1 MKKNCFCLPCMTA
14 TVGFDENKF
23 AQVRNPGTWIWLH
36 CRLECAEKTRC
47 SEPLSCAV
55 AVAAN
60 NCHEEVYGL
69 FGALKAPA
77 AYNRSP
83 VEKNIFRCRGD
94 AVYET

>member
-1 MKKNCFCLPCMTA
+1 MQKEVLL
-14 TVGFDENKF
+14 TVYDGDGWLDENKF
-23 AQVRNPGTWIWLH
+23 AQVRNPGTWIWLY
-36 CRLECAEKTRC
+36 CRSECAEKSRC

-60 NCHEEVYGL
+60 NCHEEVL
-69 FGALKAPA
+69 RIIWSSKSPV
-77 AYNRSP
+77 AYNRSL